1 MSNPKKGA
9 PAPQKL
15 VERSGY
21 KAPSPSNAEKAAR
34 ESGAYQG
41 SALAKQEPEK
51 KLTRPQQLEAAS
63 NTVVKAIEDVA
74 ALLTGTPPL
83 ALVQATYYHVD
94 KTWAKPIKQLRDSLN
109 ASIKEYM
116 RGHVEEVDGKEEPAP
131 LEELTLDY
139 GGSTYR
145 AEKESRKFKMGNAKD
160 MADVKSL
167 AATLGVDFKELC
179 HEVISYEYD
188 EAATKAVIKTKL
200 PKANADEL
208 IEEHRVTQSESLSI
222 EKV

>member
-9 PAPQKL
+9 PAPQKSNL
-15 VERSGY
+15 PTKPGTVAAERQTNMGTGY
-21 KAPSPSNAEKAAR
+21 A
-34 ESGAYQG
+34 GG
-41 SALAKQEPEK
+41 ALAKQEPEK

-63 NTVVKAIEDVA
+63 NTVVSAIEAVA
-74 ALLTGTPPL
+74 NLLTGSPPL
-83 ALVQATYYHVD
+83 PLVQAAYYHVD

-116 RGHVEEVDGKEEPAP
+116 RGHTESDGDQEVAAP
-131 LEELTLDY
+131 LSELTLDY

-160 MADVKSL
+160 MADVKAL

-188 EAATKAVIKTKL
+188 EAATKAVIKAKL
-200 PKANADEL
+200 PKVNADEL